1 MSPSN
6 ASKTPG
12 NRKRDGSRF
21 DEASSVFYRTQ
32 HQHKEMVA
40 EHHCCSFERRAQTSL
55 TQDLPSAPSGVF
67 SDENFQL

>member
-12 NRKRDGSRF
+12 NRKIDGSRF

-32 HQHKEMVA
+32 
-40 EHHCCSFERRAQTSL
+40 L
-55 TQDLPSAPSGVF
+55 
-67 SDENFQL
+67 